1 MINKELII
9 DELSMF
15 AEYELSSLLEKS
27 EEDLFKVFQSHCEKY
42 SEEIEIGD
50 LFEVERDFSFLT
62 ETPDGWQKVGDL
74 VKKKE
79 RELLEIV
86 TSNSCKVTVSS
97 DHKFESS
104 KGWISAGDLSKN
116 DMLLTKTGFSF
127 VKEINKLDSPEPVY
141 DWEILHP
148 NHRYWAGGISSHNT
162 GKSFL
167 CLNIVREAQK
177 KGYNVIYCDT
187 EGAIDKTSALKF
199 GIDANKIRYQPI
211 QTVSQFQTFVSN
223 VVDMVKKAK
232 TAGESPKILLIVDS
246 LGMLSTDKELA
257 DAVKGHNAADM
268 GSKAKEL
275 RKLFRVITLDLT
287 AAKIPM
293 VVTNHVYCLT
303 AGHKVIMADGSLK
316 NIENI
321 KTNDIVRTLEGPK
334 PVSETHSFGG
344 QDTIKLTL
352 ENGQTIECTP
362 NHKFMIS
369 EGWGED
375 ESWKSA
381 NDLAPLESI
390 VYRLEED
397 EITDFVRILG
407 KEYIF
412 GSKTVY
418 DITIPGPHHYLLEN
432 GVVSH
437 NTGGGYMPTKESSG
451 GDGPIFAMSVVSFL
465 SKAQLKDGSG
475 TKTGIVVT
483 SNLKKSRFT
492 IPEPVKFH
500 ISFANGMN
508 PYVGL
513 QDFVSWEACGIERG
527 KYEEVKGPDGK
538 KELVFKP
545 SASSTRWGVRHL
557 GKTVAS
563 TQLFTPEVFTDE
575 VLQALDEKVIKPH
588 FQFPDTVKDDFI
600 DELTNDEEREG

>member
-1 MINKELII
+1 MITKEFII
-9 DELSMF
+9 EELSEF
-15 AEYELSSLLEKS
+15 EDYDISSIKGKS
-27 EEDLFKVFQSHCEKY
+27 EEELSLIFQAHCEKY
-42 SEEIEIGD
+42 SEGIEIGKLYD
-50 LFEVERDFSFLT
+50 SKEEIPFLT
-62 ETPDGWQKVGDL
+62 ETPDGWQPVGNL
-74 VKKKE
+74 VKKKP
-79 RELLEIV
+79 RDLFNV
-86 TSNSCKVTVSS
+86 KTSNGFSVTVSN
-97 DHKFESS
+97 DHKFETSN
-104 KGWISAGDLSKN
+104 GWISANSLQVGDL
-116 DMLLTKTGFSF
+116 LLTKDGFF
-127 VKEINKLDSPEPVY
+127 ELIELKKLAQKEDVY
-141 DWEILHP
+141 DWEIVHP

-199 GIDANKIRYQPI
+199 GIDATKIRYQPI
-211 QTVSQFQTFVSN
+211 QTVSQFQTFVAN

-232 TAGESPKILLIVDS
+232 AAGEDPKLLLIVDS

-293 VVTNHVYCLT
+293 VVTNHVY
-303 AGHKVIMADGSLK
+303 
-316 NIENI
+316 
-321 KTNDIVRTLEGPK
+321 
-334 PVSETHSFGG
+334 
-344 QDTIKLTL
+344 
-352 ENGQTIECTP
+352 
-362 NHKFMIS
+362 
-369 EGWGED
+369 
-375 ESWKSA
+375 
-381 NDLAPLESI
+381 
-390 VYRLEED
+390 
-397 EITDFVRILG
+397 
-407 KEYIF
+407 
-412 GSKTVY
+412 
-418 DITIPGPHHYLLEN
+418 
-432 GVVSH
+432 
-437 NTGGGYMPTKESSG
+437 TGGGYMPTKESSG

-483 SNLKKSRFT
+483 STLKKSRFT

-557 GKTVAS
+557 GKTVPS
-563 TQLFTPEVFTDE
+563 TQLFTPEVFTEE
-575 VLQALDEKVIKPH
+575 VLKQLDEKVIKPH
-588 FQFPDTVKDDFI
+588 FQLPDTVKDDFLE
-600 DELTNDEEREG
+600 DLTNEEGED